1 MVEVCTAGSEL
12 SKGRRIEKS
21 FRNEGHVGMISRG
34 FLWCIEGLLLALIL
48 LSPWAFGCV
57 HPVFELWVAYALAA
71 LVGLWSAWMLV
82 CGRVLWFR
90 GLASTTMAAALY
102 ALFLIATLQTLEL
115 PQGLLNFLS
124 PNVSQTIAEVVPEP
138 REQLVGEAQ
147 PIPTSPTWS
156 AGRRLSLN
164 PGGSYQF
171 AVRLLALVML
181 FVVVASLPS
190 TRSMLL
196 RLSVAS
202 ALLGLALALFAI
214 IQNIS
219 SDPKLTYWY
228 FVNSG
233 PGFGPFIN
241 KNHYPFF
248 ANLTLG
254 LTLGLFLYRYEKQG
268 RNWLRLFHHDPYV
281 LWILA
286 AAAFILA
293 SVAMSVSRG
302 GVVAMILAL
311 AVCVVMRSQEEKL
324 HRGVAALTLLVVA
337 ATGILSWVGF
347 DLFTSRLTTVVEA
360 DKLRDEGRWYLWST
374 AVSDAIRFP
383 WFGSGGETYR
393 YWETMLHQNEVWN
406 SSISMAYRADNEFLD
421 IFAEYGIGGLIAL
434 LLMVATILI
443 RGFYLG
449 RRDGLAAG
457 AFTGLLAVIIHS
469 FLDFGLR
476 VPASAVYATV
486 VAAFLCS
493 MSEYVPKVRTSR
505 RRSSSRSSSRSM
517 VRGSSSS
524 VPASTSS
531 SSTVSSSSLATASAA
546 PSSLDEPVSQR
557 EARLPQRLGGIA
569 LAMVGMVLVLF
580 IVQDKRRYGL
590 AERWYVSALRSLQAQ
605 DFEACQQAM
614 GESTAM
620 IPESIDRQLNAAR
633 FLLLAAEASQDQA
646 QRQGLTRAALQ
657 HSVMARDLCPLAWEP
672 YLWMAQHVEQFQQ
685 SPTRLVYLQKAHRLH
700 PSSWDI
706 SFALGSVC
714 YDEGRYEEAWQAWR
728 EALRFSN
735 RQAGTILAR
744 ARKQL
749 TATEIVEKILPAEP
763 RKVFDVALESERAGL
778 EEDRQ
783 CYLKRVL
790 ELIDNGVTTGLGSDP
805 GAIREFAAR
814 VYQQVGDTE
823 QAIVAYRAAIAQRPG
838 ELPWRLALAQLLVGS
853 ERYTEAM
860 RELRAILV
868 FAPEH
873 EQATNLLKR
882 AVKLDEEKKNLEK
895 KAPQLSPPPA

>member
-1 MVEVCTAGSEL
+1 
-12 SKGRRIEKS
+12 
-21 FRNEGHVGMISRG
+21 
-34 FLWCIEGLLLALIL
+34 
-48 LSPWAFGCV
+48 
-57 HPVFELWVAYALAA
+57 
-71 LVGLWSAWMLV
+71 
-82 CGRVLWFR
+82 
-90 GLASTTMAAALY
+90 
-102 ALFLIATLQTLEL
+102 
-115 PQGLLNFLS
+115 
-124 PNVSQTIAEVVPEP
+124 
-138 REQLVGEAQ
+138 
-147 PIPTSPTWS
+147 
-156 AGRRLSLN
+156 
-164 PGGSYQF
+164 
-171 AVRLLALVML
+171 ML

-190 TRSMLL
+190 ARSRLL
-196 RLSVAS
+196 RLSIAS
-202 ALLGLALALFAI
+202 AVLGIALALFAI

-286 AAAFILA
+286 SAAFILA

-302 GVVAMILAL
+302 GIVAMMLAL

-324 HRGVAALTLLVVA
+324 HRGVAVLTLLVVA

-360 DKLRDEGRWYLWST
+360 DKLREEGRWYLWST
-374 AVSDAIRFP
+374 AISDAMRFP

-393 YWETMLHQNEVWN
+393 YWETMLNQNELWN

-421 IFAEYGIGGLIAL
+421 VFAEYGIGGFLAL
-434 LLMVATILI
+434 LVMVVAILI

-469 FLDFGLR
+469 LLDFGLR

-505 RRSSSRSSSRSM
+505 RRSSSRSSSRSS

-524 VPASTSS
+524 VATATIASTATSAASAVIVPTSPPSS
-531 SSTVSSSSLATASAA
+531 PSTV
-546 PSSLDEPVSQR
+546 ER
-557 EARLPQRLGGIA
+557 EAGRESQLPQRLGGIA
-569 LAMVGMVLVLF
+569 LAMVGVVLAFF
-580 IVQDKRRYGL
+580 IVQDKRRYAQ
-590 AERWYVSALRSLQAQ
+590 AERLYVSALRSLQAQ
-605 DFEACQQAM
+605 DFDSCQAAFTQSA
-614 GESTAM
+614 AL
-620 IPESIDRQLNAAR
+620 IPESIDRQLSATR
-633 FLLLAAEASQDQA
+633 FLLLAAEASQEPPQQQA
-646 QRQGLTRAALQ
+646 LTRAAMQ
-657 HSVMARDLCPLAWEP
+657 HSLMARDLCPLAWEP
-672 YLWMAQHVEQFQQ
+672 YLWMTQNIEYFQR
-685 SPTRLVYLQKAHRLH
+685 SPTRLAYLQKAHQLH

-714 YDEGRYEEAWQAWR
+714 YDEGRYDEAWQAWR

-735 RQAGTILAR
+735 RHADTILAR

-749 TATEIVEKILPAEP
+749 SPAEIIEKILPADP
-763 RKVFDVALESERAGL
+763 RKVFEVALQSERAGL

-783 CYLKRVL
+783 VYLKRVL
-790 ELIDNGVTTGLGSDP
+790 ALIDQGVTTGLGRDR
-805 GAIREFAAR
+805 GAIQEFAAR
-814 VYQQVGDTE
+814 VYQQVGDSE
-823 QAIVAYRAAIAQRPG
+823 RAIDAYRAAIAQRPG
-838 ELPWRLALAQLLVGS
+838 ELAWRLGLAQLLIGS
-853 ERYTEAM
+853 ERYPEAM

-868 FAPEH
+868 FAPEQ

-882 AVKLDEEKKNLEK
+882 VGKLAEEKKNLEK
-895 KAPQLSPPPA
+895 NLPKLSPPPQR